1 MKDYLNDY
9 LIRTKNLPKSFLF
22 ILPLLVLYEVGI
34 ILYGSEVKNTA
45 DVIVKSPLEIF
56 GKNAAL
62 VFNSLVI
69 IISFCSI
76 FYIEK
81 KHRLHCGIFF
91 PMLLESIIY
100 ALFLGYVIVF
110 LVYGFLPLDIT
121 GLHVE
126 GFTKGVIISLGAGVY
141 EEIFFRLL
149 LLSIICFVF
158 VKVFKINTLIGSLL
172 SILIC
177 AGIFSSMHYTGA
189 IGDSFSVHSFLFRF
203 VAGIILSAI
212 FIFRGLGIAV
222 YTHATYDV
230 LTVFRFYAQ

>member
-1 MKDYLNDY
+1 MKDYLNYY

-91 PMLLESIIY
+91 PRLLESIIY
-100 ALFLGYVIVF
+100 ALFLGYVILF

-121 GLHVE
+121 DLQVE

-158 VKVFKINTLIGSLL
+158 VKVFKINTLISSLL

-177 AGIFSSMHYTGA
+177 ACIFSSMHYTGA

>member
-1 MKDYLNDY
+1 MNDY
-9 LIRTKNLPKSFLF
+9 FIRTKNLPKSFLF
-22 ILPLLVLYEVGI
+22 ILPLLVLYEIGI

-56 GKNAAL
+56 GKNATL

-69 IISFCSI
+69 IFSFCSI

-110 LVYGFLPLDIT
+110 FVYGFLPLDISNF
-121 GLHVE
+121 HAE
-126 GFTKGVIISLGAGVY
+126 NFAKGVIISLGAGVY

-149 LLSIICFVF
+149 LLSTLCFVF
-158 VKVFKINTLIGSLL
+158 VKVFKINALIGSFLG
-172 SILIC
+172 ILIC
-177 AGIFSSMHYTGA
+177 ACIFSSMHYAG
-189 IGDSFSVHSFLFRF
+189 IVGDSFSIHSFMFRF
-203 VAGIILSAI
+203 IAGIILSAI

-230 LTVFRFYAQ
+230 LTVFRFYT

>member
-1 MKDYLNDY
+1 MNDY
-9 LIRTKNLPKSFLF
+9 FIRTKNLPKSFLF
-22 ILPLLVLYEVGI
+22 ILPLLVLYEIGI

-56 GKNAAL
+56 GKNATL

-69 IISFCSI
+69 IFSFCSI

-110 LVYGFLPLDIT
+110 LVYGFLPLDISNF
-121 GLHVE
+121 HAE
-126 GFTKGVIISLGAGVY
+126 NFAKGVIISLGAGVY

-149 LLSIICFVF
+149 LLSTLCFVF
-158 VKVFKINTLIGSLL
+158 VKVFKINALIGSFLG
-172 SILIC
+172 ILIC
-177 AGIFSSMHYTGA
+177 ACIFSSMHYAG
-189 IGDSFSVHSFLFRF
+189 IVGDSFSIHSFMFRF
-203 VAGIILSAI
+203 IAGIILSAI

-230 LTVFRFYAQ
+230 LTVFRFYT